1 MKSLR
6 PKRVRI
12 VINFEVRLS
21 LVEEGDGEGNV
32 PPGKDSK
39 FDLETR
45 ENPVR
50 KGRLDEGSLLQ
61 QTREL
66 QK

>member
-1 MKSLR
+1 M
-6 PKRVRI
+6 RI
-12 VINFEVRLS
+12 MTDFEVRLS

-45 ENPVR
+45 DTTVR
-50 KGRLDEGSLLQ
+50 KGRLDEESLLQ